1 MSSKKMMYLSASH
14 SNNVTVAVA
23 VAKSPYTWSKFFKI
37 TRNNSNAAA
46 VVFFFF
52 VCVCVCGF
60 VCLKFPKKLRHP
72 SQRCA
77 GMHFLVILSYNTRQ
91 LYFVKN
97 I

>member
-52 VCVCVCGF
+52 GF